1 MKLYNVVTRTL
12 VTFWIFFLLQTIF
25 FLILEDLFP
34 LTQFSEPIFYYDFYI
49 LNLFFSGL
57 FIIFVI
63 FFIKKVKKFF
73 FFLYLDKINFNKLL
87 RPFLYLTIIGII
99 FTLYS
104 KYLLFGE
111 RLLLEFFNYEY
122 KISCIQ
128 VKIRSAW
135 LANDSLISSDKNKL
149 LLYNLF
155 SPIGTILI
163 NFYYILIFSL
173 FFFKIELRNKIFF
186 IFTIVIAI
194 LVYLS
199 TTGSKNIIL
208 NTFTFSFSCFLI
220 CFIIKRLDYNKCLTF
235 LFFIFLTFS
244 LVFLIQKLRTEC
256 SKNYSDYN
264 FYSEFKNIKSP
275 NNKKNIGEN
284 NKKNLEEYNKKNIQ
298 QRGRYILYEKE
309 YSSKILNLLNIKSYN
324 YDVTLNYTI
333 FYLLTGKI
341 NGEYMLH
348 NIKRPLYGDIF
359 ISKTAN
365 LFSKDF
371 NKHLIPVKVYWS
383 KSAGG
388 ISLLHILWYDYNYL
402 GIILLIGI
410 FTFSLFLCSSYKS
423 DNSINNLLK
432 SMILIY
438 LLILFFYNSI
448 QLFNW
453 YALET
458 INSRFIFFNLLIFVL
473 YLYYKIKK
481 SYK

>member
-1 MKLYNVVTRTL
+1 MEFYNIVKRTL
-12 VTFWIFFLLQTIF
+12 VTFWILFLFQTIF
-25 FLILEDLFP
+25 FLILEDLYP
-34 LTQFSEPIFYYDFYI
+34 LSQFSEPIFYYDFYI

-57 FIIFVI
+57 IIIFII
-63 FFIKKVKKFF
+63 FFIKKVKNNF
-73 FFLYLDKINFNKLL
+73 FFLHFDKINFNKLL
-87 RPFLYLTIIGII
+87 RPFLYFTIIGII
-99 FTLYS
+99 FTFYS

-111 RLLLEFFNYEY
+111 RLISEFFNYEY

-128 VKIRSAW
+128 VKIRAGW
-135 LANDSLISSDKNKL
+135 LANVSLISSDKNKL

-173 FFFKIELRNKIFF
+173 FFFKIKLRNKIFF
-186 IFTIVIAI
+186 IFTIIIAI
-194 LVYLS
+194 LIYLLA
-199 TTGSKNIIL
+199 TGSKNIIL
-208 NTFTFSFSCFLI
+208 NTFTFTFCCFLI

-235 LFFIFLTFS
+235 LFFIFLTFF
-244 LVFLIQKLRTEC
+244 LVFFIQKLRSEC
-256 SKNYSDYN
+256 VKSYENYDFSI
-264 FYSEFKNIKSP
+264 EFKNTSP
-275 NNKKNIGEN
+275 LNNQKNV
-284 NKKNLEEYNKKNIQ
+284 EE
-298 QRGRYILYEKE
+298 RGRFILYEKQ

-324 YDVTLNYTI
+324 YNVTFNYTL

-341 NGEYMLH
+341 NGEYILH

-359 ISKTAN
+359 ISKTIN

-371 NKHLIPVKVYWS
+371 NKHLIPVKVYWL
-383 KSAGG
+383 KSGGG

-402 GIILLIGI
+402 GIILFIGI
-410 FTFSLFLCSSYKS
+410 FTFSLFLCSRYKS
-423 DNSINNLLK
+423 NNSINNLLK
-432 SMILIY
+432 SMIFIY
-438 LLILFFYNSI
+438 LLMLFFYNSI

>member
-1 MKLYNVVTRTL
+1 MEFYNIVKRTL
-12 VTFWIFFLLQTIF
+12 VTFWIFFLFQTIF

-34 LTQFSEPIFYYDFYI
+34 LSQFSVPIFYYDFYI
-49 LNLFFSGL
+49 FNLFFSGFL
-57 FIIFVI
+57 IIFII
-63 FFIKKVKKFF
+63 FFIKKVKNNFTF
-73 FFLYLDKINFNKLL
+73 SYFDKINFNKLL

-99 FTLYS
+99 LTLYS

-111 RLLLEFFNYEY
+111 KLLSEIFNHEY
-122 KISCIQ
+122 SIYCIQ
-128 VKIRSAW
+128 VKIRGYW

-149 LLYNLF
+149 LLYNLL

-163 NFYYILIFSL
+163 NFYHILIFSL
-173 FFFKIELRNKIFF
+173 FFFKIKLRKNFLF
-186 IFTIVIAI
+186 IFTIIIAI
-194 LVYLS
+194 LVYLFA
-199 TTGSKNIIL
+199 TGSKNIIL
-208 NTFTFSFSCFLI
+208 NTFTFAFSCFLI

-235 LFFIFLTFS
+235 LFFIFLTFF
-244 LVFLIQKLRTEC
+244 LVFFIQKFRTEC
-256 SKNYSDYN
+256 TKFYSDYN
-264 FYSEFKNIKSP
+264 FNNEFINTSP
-275 NNKKNIGEN
+275 LDNKKNVED
-284 NKKNLEEYNKKNIQ
+284 
-298 QRGRYILYEKE
+298 RGRYILYEKE

-324 YDVTLNYTI
+324 YNVTLNYTL

-359 ISKTAN
+359 ISKTVN

-371 NKHLIPVKVYWS
+371 NKQLIPVKVYWV
-383 KSAGG
+383 KSGGG

-402 GIILLIGI
+402 GIILFIGI
-410 FTFSLFLCSSYKS
+410 FTFSLFLCSRYKS
-423 DNSINNLLK
+423 NNSINNLLK
-432 SMILIY
+432 SMIFIY
-438 LLILFFYNSI
+438 LLMLFFYNSI